1 MEMPINFVVIAN
13 PENRRVGFLQQ
24 ALERCSLPPATV
36 VNYSDLIAGRDT
48 LERFNVPDTLIRFD
62 SPEKN
67 FELDKAIIAAGA
79 DVPDTGNHQR
89 ISAADAVELE
99 FDKGRIL
106 YPRQWYL
113 GWRHLLQQWEK
124 ELKVGRLNVEGS
136 SELKV
141 GRLKVEGLNQ
151 SSNIHSSNLQPATQT
166 NLQPANVPTFQR
178 VMNHPEE
185 IAVMF
190 DKPLCHELFSR
201 HGVPVPRSLGIIH
214 NYDQLREVM
223 QARGCNRVFVKLSHG
238 SAASGVVAYYT
249 HPRGE
254 SAITTVER
262 VRENGETLL
271 YNSRKIR
278 QYTERDAIAD
288 IINILCAEGVQVE
301 EWLPKARLHNRQFDV
316 RVVVIDREAQHVVVR
331 LGNSPMTNLHLG
343 NERTNLDA
351 LLTLVKPDDWEEMK
365 RTCEAA
371 AALFPNSLYCGID
384 LLIRPDRQQHAILEI
399 NAFGDLLPGTTW
411 NGMDTYTSE
420 IQAILHHNNSN
431 FKKKPLIFDF

>member
-1 MEMPINFVVIAN
+1 MLNFVVVAN

-48 LERFNVPDTLIRFD
+48 LERFDAPNTIIRFD

-67 FELDKAIIAAGA
+67 FEVEKAIIAVGA
-79 DVPDTGNHQR
+79 DVSDAGNHQR
-89 ISAADAVELE
+89 ISAADAAKLE

-106 YPRQWYL
+106 YPRQSYL

-124 ELKVGRLNVEGS
+124 ELKVGRLKVEGL

-141 GRLKVEGLNQ
+141 GRLKVEGLAEN
-151 SSNIHSSNLQPATQT
+151 
-166 NLQPANVPTFQR
+166 NLQPANFLTFQR
-178 VMNHPEE
+178 VMNHPQE

-190 DKPLCHELFSR
+190 DKPLCHELFNR
-201 HGVPVPRSLGIIH
+201 HGIPVPRSLGVIH
-214 NYDQLREVM
+214 NYDHLREVM
-223 QARGCNRVFVKLSHG
+223 QERECDRPKGDAGGNRVFIKLSHG
-238 SAASGVVAYYT
+238 SAASGVVAYHT

-262 VRENGETLL
+262 VRRNGKTIL

-278 QYTERDAIAD
+278 QYTERNAIAD

-301 EWLPKARLHNRQFDV
+301 EWLPKARLQNRQFDI
-316 RVVVIDREAQHVVVR
+316 RVVVINGEAQHVVVR
-331 LGNSPMTNLHLG
+331 LGHSPMTNLHLG

-351 LLTLVKPDDWEEMK
+351 LLTKVKPDDWEEMK

-371 AALFPNSLYCGID
+371 AALFSNSLYCGID
-384 LLIRPDRQQHAILEI
+384 LLIRPDRKQHAILEI

-411 NGMDTYTSE
+411 NGLDTYTSE
-420 IQAILHHNNSN
+420 VKAILKRVKIQLN
-431 FKKKPLIFDF
+431 KAK